1 VTAPTPAPKPAP
13 WFAHPTATVEEGAVL
28 GEGTRVWHY
37 AQVRKGARLGKGVI
51 VGKSAFVDVDVTV
64 GDRCK
69 VQNFATL
76 YHGLT
81 VGNDVFIGPSATFTN
96 DRVPRAFNAN
106 WTLGKTVIEDGAS
119 IGANSTIVCDTTI
132 GRYAM
137 VASGAVVTRDVPAHA
152 LVMGNPARIKG
163 FVCVC
168 GKKLR
173 GPGKRKGDKDAFACA
188 ECGQTVE
195 LPISLVAAHRSV
207 LE

>member
-1 VTAPTPAPKPAP
+1 MSQAPPYV
-13 WFAHPTATVEEGAVL
+13 HPTATVEEGALL
-28 GEGTRVWHY
+28 GEGARVWHY

-69 VQNFATL
+69 IQNFATL

-81 VGNDVFIGPSATFTN
+81 VEDDVFIGPSATFTN

-106 WTLGKTVIEDGAS
+106 WTLGKTRVEKGAS
-119 IGANSTIVCDTTI
+119 IGANSTIVCDTVI

-137 VASGAVVTRDVPAHA
+137 VASGAVVTKDVPPHA
-152 LVMGNPARIKG
+152 LVMGNPARVRG

-168 GKKLR
+168 GQKLR
-173 GPGKRKGDKDAFACA
+173 GPGKVEGDAETFACA
-188 ECGQTVE
+188 ECKETVA
-195 LPISLVAAHRSV
+195 LPKALVEAHRSV
-207 LE
+207 LQ